1 MPLATLLG
9 AFTTGTSAAG
19 RERDGFRLMVAGGL
33 LLGTIGVFFVEA
45 GADPLTAVWFRCAFG
60 ALTLLVWA
68 ALTGSLQTLRLQR
81 AGAPAALVS
90 GVLMLL
96 NWVLFFEAVSRTS
109 IGVATVVFHVQPVWV
124 MALAAWCWGERITR
138 RQLVAVAAAL
148 AGLALATGA
157 FDQVSTAAALDDRYL
172 VGIAICLAASLSYA
186 GVTMIAK
193 STRTLTPLAMSFW
206 QCAIGSIAL
215 AAWPLWH
222 GLPAA
227 GLGWGWLVGL
237 GVVHTGLA
245 YVVLYAGMTRL
256 PAGRIALL
264 QFVYPVTALVVD
276 GLVYGHR
283 PGPLQLVGVAVMG
296 IALWGARR
304 T

>member
-1 MPLATLLG
+1 MSLAALLG
-9 AFTTGTSAAG
+9 AFAAG
-19 RERDGFRLMVAGGL
+19 TTAADRERDGTRLMVAGGL

-81 AGAPAALVS
+81 TGAVAALGS

-109 IGVATVVFHVQPVWV
+109 IGVATVVFHVQPFWV

-138 RQLVAVAAAL
+138 RQVLAVVAAL

-157 FDQVSTAAALDDRYL
+157 FDQVSTAAALDGRYL

-186 GVTMIAK
+186 GVTVIAK
-193 STRTLTPLAMSFW
+193 STRAITPLAMSFW
-206 QCAIGSIAL
+206 QCAVGSVVL

-222 GLPAA
+222 GMPAA
-227 GLGWGWLVGL
+227 LGWGWLVGL

-245 YVVLYAGMTRL
+245 YVVLYAGMARL

-276 GLVYGHR
+276 GVVYGHR
-283 PGPLQLVGVAVMG
+283 PGPLQLVGIALMAV
-296 IALWGARR
+296 ALWGARR